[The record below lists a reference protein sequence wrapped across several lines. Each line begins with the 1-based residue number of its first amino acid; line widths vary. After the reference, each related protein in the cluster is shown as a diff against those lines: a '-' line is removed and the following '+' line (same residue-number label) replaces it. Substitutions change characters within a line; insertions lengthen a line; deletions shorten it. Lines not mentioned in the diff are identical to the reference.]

1 MAKQDIL
8 QVHWKLYWYEID
20 IGAIINYLLAILQNN
35 SVKANNK
42 KMQNGIVYLKQ
53 TEQSA
58 QIEYQ
63 IELCEK

>member
-1 MAKQDIL
+1 M
-8 QVHWKLYWYEID
+8 KLTL
-20 IGAIINYLLAILQNN
+20 ALSNYLLAILQNN